1 MAFIGLMILF
11 WWVSLCQCLESIEP
25 HIEQTANS
33 SSHLN
38 VSSLL
43 KGSHS
48 GNNRRPHTF
57 SRGVPTYGHRAIF
70 PTKYPYS
77 IQHHRNCELL
87 STSTLT
93 VPLPHSLSHPC
104 WWFTS
109 CPTHKADA
117 DASAIFLHLHPF
129 PKVRQQRKFKSTT
142 TRITSFGQNLAPPAH
157 YHRPSPDMRT
167 LISPV
172 LQHPLVLS
180 GVDGKQ
186 QKANLY
192 SFAHL
197 VCCCLLSMVWD
208 RLLASRRQTLVHA
221 GLLGCCTKKY
231 KDYEVPI

>member
-11 WWVSLCQCLESIEP
+11 WWVSFCRY
-25 HIEQTANS
+25 S
-33 SSHLN
+33 SPTLN
-38 VSSLL
+38 RPPIQPLVSMF
-43 KGSHS
+43 
-48 GNNRRPHTF
+48 RPHWKVSTLAIIEDPTHF
-57 SRGVPTYGHRAIF
+57 RRGVPTYGHRAIF

-77 IQHHRNCELL
+77 IHHHRNCELL
-87 STSTLT
+87 STPTLI
-93 VPLPHSLSHPC
+93 VPLPHSLPHPC

-129 PKVRQQRKFKSTT
+129 SKVRQQRKFKSTT

-157 YHRPSPDMRT
+157 YHQPSPDMRT

-172 LQHPLVLS
+172 LQHPSLVLS
-180 GVDGKQ
+180 GVDRKQ

-221 GLLGCCTKKY
+221 GLLACCTKKY
-231 KDYEVPI
+231 KG